1 MHVELQP
8 ITPLY
13 GVGVLPYKDNLAMA
27 AVINADPAL
36 LCGPMVCE

>member
-13 GVGVLPYKDNLAMA
+13 GVGVLPYKDNSVMA
-27 AVINADPAL
+27 VVTNADPAL
-36 LCGPMVCE
+36 RYGPTVYE